1 VTIIRNGL
9 DPNPAGLGT
18 VAPDRTEAAPAQPA
32 AAQAQPQSGSD
43 SASQEVQ
50 ITPAAQLLAA
60 VEQQLATTPEV
71 DQSRVDAIR
80 QALGNGTYQV
90 DSGRVA
96 DGVLAAQKFSAQA
109 AAGSGSGAQAQSLKA
124 FATTAQLG
132 SDAGLTE

>member
-1 VTIIRNGL
+1 VTIIGNGL

-18 VAPDRTEAAPAQPA
+18 VAPDRTEAAQAQAA
-32 AAQAQPQSGSD
+32 AAQTQAQSGSD
-43 SASQEVQ
+43 STSQEVQ

-71 DQSRVDAIR
+71 DQGRVDSIR

-96 DGVLAAQKFSAQA
+96 DGLLAAQKFSAQA
-109 AAGSGSGAQAQSLKA
+109 AAGSGAQAQSLKA

-132 SDAGLTE
+132 SDPGLKE